1 MSFIWPAMLL
11 SLLLIPLV
19 VALYVRLQRRRRL
32 ARERYGSLGI
42 VQGTTGR
49 FAWRRHV
56 PPAFSLLGLT
66 LLCLATARPQTVV
79 SLPKVVGTVILAF
92 DVSGSMA
99 ADDMKPTRME
109 AAKTA
114 ARAFVERQ
122 PPTVLIGVVSFSE
135 NGFSV
140 QPPTNDQG
148 EILAAIN
155 RLTPARGTSLASGI
169 SVALNTIANMGREQ
183 TRYYTNATP
192 TATPTPTPVPP
203 GTHIPAVIVLLTDG
217 ENNVRPDP
225 MAAAKTAVE
234 RGVRIH
240 TIGIGSPTG
249 ATLKVEGFTVHTQ
262 LDEATLKQI
271 SDVTD
276 GSYYNA
282 QNEDELRK
290 IYENI
295 GVQLVVKPEKTEVTS
310 IVAVISLVVLLIG
323 GLLSSLWF
331 SRLP

>member
-1 MSFIWPAMLL
+1 MLFIWPVMLL
-11 SLLLIPLV
+11 SLALIPLV
-19 VALYVRLQRRRRL
+19 VVLYVRLQRRRRL
-32 ARERYGSLGI
+32 MRERYGSLGV
-42 VQGTTGR
+42 VQGATGR
-49 FAWRRHV
+49 FGWRRHI
-56 PPAFSLLGLT
+56 PPALFLVGLT
-66 LLCLATARPQTVV
+66 LLCLALARPQTVV
-79 SLPKVVGTVILAF
+79 SLPKVVGTVVLAF

-109 AAKTA
+109 AAKAA
-114 ARAFVERQ
+114 ARAFIERQ

-135 NGFSV
+135 SGFSV

-169 SVALNTIANMGREQ
+169 SAALTTIANMGREQ

-192 TATPTPTPVPP
+192 TVAPTPTPVPA

-225 MAAAKTAVE
+225 LEAAKTAVD

-262 LDEATLKQI
+262 LDEATLKAI
-271 SDVTD
+271 SDLTD
-276 GSYYNA
+276 GVYYNA

-295 GVQLVVKPEKTEVTS
+295 GVQLVVKPEKTEVT
-310 IVAVISLVVLLIG
+310 AVLAGASLVVLLLG
-323 GLLSSLWF
+323 GVLSSLWF